1 MKVSSKVEEH
11 SSIVCVEEERIDAA
25 VALAFKDAMRKATE
39 NAEKRIVLDLHNVT
53 FVDSSG
59 LGAIVATLKH
69 VTPERK
75 LVLAGLT
82 PAVKKVFTLTRMDT
96 VFRLFE
102 TLDDAMRGSNA

>member
-1 MKVSSKVEEH
+1 MKVSSKVEEQ

-25 VALAFKDAMRKATE
+25 VALAFKDAMRKSTE
-39 NAEKRIVLDLHNVT
+39 GAEKRVVLDLHKVT

-69 VTPERK
+69 VTPERT

-96 VFRLFE
+96 VFRLFD
-102 TLDDAMRGSNA
+102 TLDDAMKASNA